1 MKVID
6 DFLDVLADGQEHSYS
21 ELQSKT
27 GLSEKKVDMI
37 ARLFTAY
44 GMAALCVQTNKLKLT
59 PNMAKF
65 WNDIKALE

>member
-6 DFLDVLADGQEHSYS
+6 DFLDALADGQEHSYT

-44 GMAALCVQTNKLKLT
+44 GIATLCVQTNKLKLS
-59 PNMAKF
+59 PSMVEF
-65 WNDIKALE
+65 WNNIKAIE

>member
-1 MKVID
+1 MKVVD

-44 GMAALCVQTNKLKLT
+44 GMATLCVQTNKIKLT